1 MQHEDYYKKYPPK
14 DDILLRFGKLLSETI
29 NEKIKDLHVFFKR
42 MIKHKNYVFSYLH
55 YPDVPADNN
64 RSERAIRNVKVKQ
77 KVSGQ
82 FKSFEGAMNF
92 AVLRSI
98 TDTAI
103 KNGQNVLNAL
113 LVIAELEATD

>member
-1 MQHEDYYKKYPPK
+1 VQSWSFWQLGQ
-14 DDILLRFGKLLSETI
+14 DIQVQSFVLT
-29 NEKIKDLHVFFKR
+29 HVQ
-42 MIKHKNYVFSYLH
+42 
-55 YPDVPADNN
+55 ADNN
-64 RSERAIRNVKVKQ
+64 GSDRAIRNVKVKQ

-82 FKSFEGAMNF
+82 FKSFGGAMNF

-113 LVIAELEATD
+113 LVIAELEVTD